1 MSILPVEEVG
11 SNSHVA
17 LALLLIGV
25 FEGIIAVDIDA
36 SDDLMVTALKGVNVS
51 DNILEEETCTKPFPG
66 VKIAPETP

>member
-11 SNSHVA
+11 SNSHEA

-36 SDDLMVTALKGVNVS
+36 SDDRVVTALKGVSVS
-51 DNILEEETCTKPFPG
+51 DNILEEETCTNPFPG
-66 VKIAPETP
+66 VKIALETP